1 MLEGIVTEKRFQM
14 SFEYSACR
22 VANTLRAELHAAG
35 LNRGEI
41 SCLEFVLLNR
51 SATLTGGYR
60 SNVDHWVETENERL
74 QRKAA
79 EGFLEAP
86 APITVLELGCAFL
99 SLETKGM
106 VEDGD
111 GALRLPVI
119 EMTRPSMWAP

>member
-60 SNVDHWVETENERL
+60 VNVNDW
-74 QRKAA
+74 
-79 EGFLEAP
+79 G
-86 APITVLELGCAFL
+86 
-99 SLETKGM
+99 
-106 VEDGD
+106 GD
-111 GALRLPVI
+111 GKRTLAAHSCGGPFGG
-119 EMTRPSMWAP
+119 TCAHYCA

>member
-1 MLEGIVTEKRFQM
+1 MEGIVTEKRFQM
-14 SFEYSACR
+14 SFEYSARR
-22 VANTLRAELHAAG
+22 VAYTLRAELHAAG

-41 SCLEFVLLNR
+41 SFLEFVLLNR

-60 SNVDHWVETENERL
+60 INIDDWVDTENERL
-74 QRKAA
+74 QRVAA

-99 SLETKGM
+99 SLEAKGM

-111 GALRLPVI
+111 GALRLPMI
-119 EMTRPSMWAP
+119 GGNS